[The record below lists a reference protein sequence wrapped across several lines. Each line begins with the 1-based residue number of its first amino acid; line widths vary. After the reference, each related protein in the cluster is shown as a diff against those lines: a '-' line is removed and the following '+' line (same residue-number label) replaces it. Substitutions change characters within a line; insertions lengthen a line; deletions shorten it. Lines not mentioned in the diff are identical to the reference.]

1 MKKAKV
7 IMASVVS
14 FCVIL
19 MTLQLSVFA
28 ANSGPL
34 TAYLPKHQGDVEV
47 STIARASDYS
57 FFKVNITFI
66 GPGTDKVRAWAEN
79 TIGTNLSSPYTQIGL
94 GDNALFYT
102 DKPSIG
108 TNVTLNLDNPVYLEY
123 LVHVD
128 FSWTPN

>member
-1 MKKAKV
+1 MKKVKAIIVSIVSVCV
-7 IMASVVS
+7 IM
-14 FCVIL
+14 

-34 TAYLPKHQGDVEV
+34 TVYLPKHQGDVAV
-47 STIARASDYS
+47 STIARGTNYS

-66 GPGTDKVRAWAEN
+66 GPGTNMVRAWAEN
-79 TIGTNLSSPYTQIGL
+79 PFGTNLSDPYTQIGV
-94 GDNALFYT
+94 GDNPLTYT
-102 DKPSIG
+102 TRPSIG
-108 TNVTLNLDNPVYLEY
+108 TNVTLNMDNPVYLEY

>member
-1 MKKAKV
+1 MKKVKKIIVSIVSVCA
-7 IMASVVS
+7 IM
-14 FCVIL
+14 

-47 STIARASDYS
+47 STIARASNS
-57 FFKVNITFI
+57 NTFNVNITFI
-66 GPGTDKVRAWAEN
+66 GPGTDKVRAWTEGPLGKN
-79 TIGTNLSSPYTQIGL
+79 FSNVNTQIGL
-94 GDNALFYT
+94 GNHSLSYT
-102 DKPSIG
+102 TVPAAG
-108 TNVTLNLDNPVYLEY
+108 TNVTLNMDNPVYLEY